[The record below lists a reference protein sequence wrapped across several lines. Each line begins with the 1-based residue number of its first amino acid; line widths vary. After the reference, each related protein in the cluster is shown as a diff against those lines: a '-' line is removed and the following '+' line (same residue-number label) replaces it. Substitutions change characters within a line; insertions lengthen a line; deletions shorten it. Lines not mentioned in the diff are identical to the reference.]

1 VSRPATTHRFLDP
14 KALMEIRS
22 LSLRARAVV
31 EGFMSGLHRSPRTGF
46 STEFTEYREY
56 SPGDDVRFLDW
67 KVMARTDREFI
78 KKFEDET
85 NLRCTFL
92 VDFSRSME
100 FGGDDGGVKKSDYA
114 RTFAA
119 SLAWFLTQ
127 QRDAVGLATFD
138 RDVRE
143 FIPPRYRQDQLKT
156 ILGRLETQP
165 AGNATDLCQ
174 SLEKLASLVGKR
186 GMVVLVSD
194 FLSPLHEL
202 ERCLSLFTA
211 AGHDV
216 RAVQVLHPRE
226 VDFDY
231 DSAAIFEDMESG
243 QNLILDPG
251 MAREAYRRKITA
263 HNDAL
268 DAMFSAHGVP
278 GFRVTT
284 AEPLER
290 VLRRFLEERP
300 ARAVVRQRRS
310 NGRTAA

>member
-1 VSRPATTHRFLDP
+1 
-14 KALMEIRS
+14 M
-22 LSLRARAVV
+22 
-31 EGFMSGLHRSPRTGF
+31 
-46 STEFTEYREY
+46 
-56 SPGDDVRFLDW
+56 
-67 KVMARTDREFI
+67 
-78 KKFEDET
+78 
-85 NLRCTFL
+85 
-92 VDFSRSME
+92 
-100 FGGDDGGVKKSDYA
+100 
-114 RTFAA
+114 
-119 SLAWFLTQ
+119 
-127 QRDAVGLATFD
+127 
-138 RDVRE
+138 RE

-268 DAMFSAHGVP
+268 DAMFSAQGVP

>member
-1 VSRPATTHRFLDP
+1 
-14 KALMEIRS
+14 MEIRS

-46 STEFTEYREY
+46 STEFTEYRQY

-100 FGGDDGGVKKSDYA
+100 FGGDDAGVKKSDYA

-268 DAMFSAHGVP
+268 DAMFSAQGVP